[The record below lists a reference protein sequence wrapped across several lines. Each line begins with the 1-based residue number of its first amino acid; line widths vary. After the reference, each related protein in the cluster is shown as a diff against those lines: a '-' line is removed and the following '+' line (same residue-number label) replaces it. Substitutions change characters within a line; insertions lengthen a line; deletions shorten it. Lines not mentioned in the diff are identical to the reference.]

1 MDESNNAAVLSD
13 PLDLL
18 AVEGASAEMEQYTE
32 TIVAEVVDDRLF
44 MTTPIDDYTVTEGLL
59 LLIFLILV
67 LQVVIRFVKG
77 AFWWL

>member
-1 MDESNNAAVLSD
+1 MDENNNAAVLFD
-13 PLDLL
+13 PVDLL
-18 AVEGASAEMEQYTE
+18 ANEDASAEMGAYTE

-44 MTTPIDDYTVTEGLL
+44 MTTPIDEYIVSEGLL

-67 LQVVIRFVKG
+67 LNLVIRFVKG

>member
-1 MDESNNAAVLSD
+1 MDENNNTTVLSD
-13 PLDLL
+13 PVDLL
-18 AVEGASAEMEQYTE
+18 ANENAPAEMEQYTE

-59 LLIFLILV
+59 LLIFLVLV
-67 LQVVIRFVKG
+67 FQFVIRFVKG